1 MTVYIGLAGT
11 CLGQVQKLFVTA
23 ALQPQLVTNPEARGL
38 STRLLYVQ
46 CGLAEELLCP
56 QLSSVTNAQ
65 LYTQVASL
73 MTHTYMKWAVLF
85 RPACLHEYNL
95 CELIQEFFLRNVY
108 FVYTQPLHL
117 LDLQSIKCTPYNDV
131 CAYVCMYVCM
141 CVHVWLCSRH
151 RMRGRM
157 VLWNPGQDHA
167 GIATQ
172 VVVEKKLM
180 RERGLSR
187 HDVGR
192 EKFVEEVWKWKRE

>member
-73 MTHTYMKWAVLF
+73 MTHTYMKWAVL
-85 RPACLHEYNL
+85 CLHEYNL
-95 CELIQEFFLRNVY
+95 CELIQEFFLGMSTSCILSLSTSLIYNLLNAPLIMM
-108 FVYTQPLHL
+108 FVHM
-117 LDLQSIKCTPYNDV
+117 
-131 CAYVCMYVCM
+131 YVCMYVCA
-141 CVHVWLCSRH
+141 CVV
-151 RMRGRM
+151 M
-157 VLWNPGQDHA
+157 
-167 GIATQ
+167 
-172 VVVEKKLM
+172 
-180 RERGLSR
+180 
-187 HDVGR
+187 
-192 EKFVEEVWKWKRE
+192 F